1 MARLDNEIDMP
12 KVYKILYKL
21 ETAYNA
27 LSYYAEGVD
36 DYALDLIAS
45 AENDIL
51 SSLNL
56 PLSTTINEA
65 MRYGQVHFPQE
76 GELDETS

>member
-1 MARLDNEIDMP
+1 MARLDNETDMP
-12 KVYKILYKL
+12 KVYKALYKL
-21 ETAYNA
+21 ETAYNI
-27 LSYYAEGVD
+27 LFCIEGVD

-45 AENDIL
+45 VENEIL
-51 SSLNL
+51 SLLNL
-56 PLSTTINEA
+56 PLSTIDEA